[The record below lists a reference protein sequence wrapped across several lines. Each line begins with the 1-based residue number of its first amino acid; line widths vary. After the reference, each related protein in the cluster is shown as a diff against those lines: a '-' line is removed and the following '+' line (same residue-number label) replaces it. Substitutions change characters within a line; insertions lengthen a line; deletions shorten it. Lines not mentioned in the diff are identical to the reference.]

1 MINHMTDH
9 ISGSEAE
16 SCETAEYLKAVKEF
30 ENPGK
35 RYLPYVFFEIKKLP
49 EDRDRTEAFVKKC
62 ADNGIGCI
70 IPSLDKSITS
80 CGNLKEKKNIAE

>member
-1 MINHMTDH
+1 MTDH

-35 RYLPYVFFEIKKLP
+35 RYLPYVFFEIKKSADILHT
-49 EDRDRTEAFVKKC
+49 DFVIVMLSGRNNHYTSLSILRDVREESVFKYVPLFV
-62 ADNGIGCI
+62 
-70 IPSLDKSITS
+70 
-80 CGNLKEKKNIAE
+80 